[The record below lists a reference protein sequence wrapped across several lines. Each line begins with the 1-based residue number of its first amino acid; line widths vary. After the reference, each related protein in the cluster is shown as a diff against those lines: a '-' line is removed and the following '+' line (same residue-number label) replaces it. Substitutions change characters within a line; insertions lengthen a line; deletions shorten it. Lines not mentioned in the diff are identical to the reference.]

1 MQKYIAIA
9 RISKNGMF
17 WKLSGNVRDKS
28 QYCKGKQSI
37 SSKSSFFL
45 QIL

>member
-1 MQKYIAIA
+1 MQKYTAIA
-9 RISKNGMF
+9 LISKNGMF
-17 WKLSGNVRDKS
+17 WKLSGNVRDKNQCCKLK
-28 QYCKGKQSI
+28 QYI